1 MLEECGNRALA
12 SVLQWAVKQR
22 QREWPAQI
30 GLEMKGTVFSFPEFG
45 CVPEGLQLPLSLLL
59 ALFFFSLLFPVPLRD
74 ILRGKLPALT
84 GGLLFSFSQS
94 GL

>member
-12 SVLQWAVKQR
+12 CVLQWAIKQ
-22 QREWPAQI
+22 PA
-30 GLEMKGTVFSFPEFG
+30 KGAASADMPRDERRLFSFPELG
-45 CVPEGLQLPLSLLL
+45 RVPEGLQLPLSCWLL
-59 ALFFFSLLFPVPLRD
+59 ALFFSSLFPVPLRD

-84 GGLLFSFSQS
+84 GGLLFSSSQS

>member
-1 MLEECGNRALA
+1 M
-12 SVLQWAVKQR
+12 
-22 QREWPAQI
+22 QI
-30 GLEMKGTVFSFPEFG
+30 GLEMKGNPFSFPEFG

-59 ALFFFSLLFPVPLRD
+59 ALFFFLFPVPLRD